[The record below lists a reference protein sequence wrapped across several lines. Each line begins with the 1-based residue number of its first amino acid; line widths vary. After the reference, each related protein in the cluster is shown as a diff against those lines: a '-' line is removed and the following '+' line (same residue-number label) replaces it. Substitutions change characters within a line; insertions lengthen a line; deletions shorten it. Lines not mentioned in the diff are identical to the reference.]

1 MMMRIFLLTLIF
13 GFLLSKTYSQSNEFN
28 EKDKFHSLNT
38 SILDLYKQFPIV
50 AIGEGQHN
58 SALTFEWLSTLIN
71 EEEFPVVVKNI
82 VVEFGASEYQFVMDD
97 FVNDKDVPDSLFQKC
112 WRETTQ
118 IMVWDSPIYEHFFRE
133 IKEINKGLPEGK
145 RIRVLL
151 GDQSFGSKRFDD
163 EHVFHIIEKEVLG
176 KNQTALLVY
185 GDLHFVKKDIFTN
198 YAPAAE
204 LKKEFMNVIQFL
216 EINYPDK
223 AFSIWG
229 SVNTTDSLT
238 SEILARENI
247 KVPSLIYTANSEL
260 GEVDFRV
267 FYPYPTGFRS
277 DAYGNDIEESQHIQ
291 MPIKQIVDGIIY
303 RGTWKEQNYLAP
315 RPDHI
320 YADTVYLNELIRRE
334 QIVNIPP
341 YRTRLYFYKIFGSQE
356 FLPFEYAL
364 QNDNINWIDSLYEP
378 LKLLIPKANQMDVL
392 NHTGYFYLG
401 KNEVKKAIAVF
412 KLAVREYPDH
422 FNPYDSL
429 GDAFLANNEIEM
441 AIQYFEEALKRNPN
455 SKLIKDKL
463 DKARTK

>member
-1 MMMRIFLLTLIF
+1 MIKIFLLTLTF
-13 GFLLSKTYSQSNEFN
+13 GFISSKTYSQNNGFN
-28 EKDKFHSLNT
+28 EKDKFHNLNT

-50 AIGEGQHN
+50 AIGEGNHN
-58 SALTFEWLSTLIN
+58 SALTFEWLSTLIH
-71 EEEFPVVVKNI
+71 EEEFPIVINNV
-82 VVEFGASEYQFVMDD
+82 VVEFGASEYQRVMDD
-97 FVNDKDVPDSLFQKC
+97 FVNDKDVPNSLFQKC

-151 GDQSFGSKRFDD
+151 GDQSFGSKGFDD
-163 EHVFHIIEKEVLG
+163 EHVFHIIENEVLE
-176 KNQTALLVY
+176 KNQTALLIY
-185 GDLHFVKKDIFTN
+185 GDLHFVKKDVFTN

-216 EINYPDK
+216 EINHPNK

-238 SEILARENI
+238 TDILAKEHI
-247 KVPSLIYTANSEL
+247 EVPSLISTANSEL

-267 FYPYPTGFRS
+267 FYPYPTGSRS
-277 DAYGNDIEESQHIQ
+277 DAFGNDIEESQHIQ
-291 MPIKQIVDGIIY
+291 MPIKHIVDGIIY

-334 QIVNIPP
+334 KIVNIPP

-356 FLPFEYAL
+356 FLPLENAL
-364 QNDNINWIDSLYEP
+364 LTDNNNLIDSLYDP
-378 LKLLIPKANQMDVL
+378 LKLMVPTVNRMDVL
-392 NHTGYFYLG
+392 NHTGYFYLR

-412 KLAVREYPDH
+412 KLAIREYPDH
-422 FNPYDSL
+422 FTPYDSL

-441 AIQYFEEALKRNPN
+441 AIQYFEEALKRNPD
-455 SKLIKDKL
+455 SKFIKDKL
-463 DKARTK
+463 NKARTK